1 MACKRSAVRFR
12 LAPPFP
18 KPQKSLP
25 LTIYLIDKET
35 MRFINRHKIAKQA
48 GCAALMLAL
57 AGCAQMQDMG
67 SYLVERVSGKAM
79 TADNKAMTADNS
91 AARAQSPQ
99 KATPAAL
106 HAQQIETLENEKRA
120 LTMDLQATAQA
131 TLLVQ
136 IDGGDITLKRA
147 VDLPTCHTARAAIS
161 GMPGSEKQAAAPY
174 RSAFSVG
181 SVSPYTPHHLLISSC
196 LPLAMVAPL

>member
-25 LTIYLIDKET
+25 LAIYLIDKEA
-35 MRFINRHKIAKQA
+35 MRFINRHKIAHRA

-57 AGCAQMQDMG
+57 GGCAQIQGMG
-67 SYLVERVSGKAM
+67 SYLVVRVSGQAIA
-79 TADNKAMTADNS
+79 ADNTAAMAESGKKASTV
-91 AARAQSPQ
+91 
-99 KATPAAL
+99 AL
-106 HAQQIETLENEKRA
+106 HAQQIEKLENEKRA
-120 LTMDLQATAQA
+120 FRMDLQAAAQA

-136 IDGGDITLKRA
+136 IDGGDITLKQT
-147 VDLPTCHTARAAIS
+147 DNLPTCQTAQAAIS
-161 GMPGSEKQAAAPY
+161 GMPGREKQAAPQY

-181 SVSPYTPHHLLISSC
+181 SESPYTPHHLLISTC
-196 LPLAMVAPL
+196 MPLAMVAPL